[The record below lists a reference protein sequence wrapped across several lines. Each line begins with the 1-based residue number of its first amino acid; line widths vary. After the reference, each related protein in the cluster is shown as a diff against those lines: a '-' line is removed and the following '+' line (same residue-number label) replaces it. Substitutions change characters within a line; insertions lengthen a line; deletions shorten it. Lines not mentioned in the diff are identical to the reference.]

1 MTIQDAKRAYVTD
14 VATELILKKP
24 LASVTIRDIAAASG
38 VGEATVY
45 RYYSTRSNLIVAVA
59 LKLQAEVGARFL
71 DFAQGSDAYEKLS
84 RFYGAYLKLFR
95 VRPELYRFLSE
106 FDAYCINSGE
116 AELSEYQDNFDRFR
130 ETVLDIYRQGVADGT
145 VRPHEDFELFY
156 YATTHALLSLCK
168 KLATERHVVR
178 QDATFDAGEEIRT
191 LTELIL
197 AALKN

>member
-14 VATELILKKP
+14 VATELFLQKSI
-24 LASVTIRDIAAASG
+24 AAVTIRDIAAASG

-45 RYYSTRSNLIVAVA
+45 RYYSTRSNLIVAAA

-71 DFAQGSDAYEKLS
+71 DFAEGSNAYEKLS

-106 FDAYCINSGE
+106 FDAFCISSGE

-130 ETVLDIYRQGVADGT
+130 ETVLDIYRQGVSEGSI
-145 VRPHEDFELFY
+145 RQQEDFELFY

-168 KLATERHVVR
+168 KLATERHVIR
-178 QDATFDAGEEIRT
+178 QDARFEADEEIKIMT
-191 LTELIL
+191 DLIL